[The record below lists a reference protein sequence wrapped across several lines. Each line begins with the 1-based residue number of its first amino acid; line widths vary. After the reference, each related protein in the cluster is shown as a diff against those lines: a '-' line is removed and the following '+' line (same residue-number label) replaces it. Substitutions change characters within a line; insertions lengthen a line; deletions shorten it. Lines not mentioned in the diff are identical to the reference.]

1 MSFYSSA
8 CQSIDLG
15 PCFGGWPSSHHQ
27 DGEKS
32 EIARLAGSFPP
43 TATGMDV
50 TEHLHNK
57 DLDSRVFIVTG
68 ATGTLGK
75 EGTKVLR
82 KRGCA
87 LVFASRDVEKARRV
101 VEEMETEDGGDEE
114 EDEVVDCDGTNTNE
128 VTGCE
133 TNADAAVTQRE
144 EEQNITFHKED

>member
-75 EGTKVLR
+75 ECAKVLR

-114 EDEVVDCDGTNTNE
+114 EDEDD
-128 VTGCE
+128 
-133 TNADAAVTQRE
+133 DE
-144 EEQNITFHKED
+144 EEDEDDDGETTKT